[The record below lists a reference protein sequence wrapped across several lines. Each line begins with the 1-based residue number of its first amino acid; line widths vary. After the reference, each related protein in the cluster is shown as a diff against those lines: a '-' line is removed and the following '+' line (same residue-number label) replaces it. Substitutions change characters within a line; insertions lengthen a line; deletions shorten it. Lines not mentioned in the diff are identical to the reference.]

1 MSTWCVRHWVGSG
14 DAGMTQVTL
23 ILSLLQ
29 GSSGLDWE
37 VFTPLVGSLSEL
49 RKLKCTWSWKESASF
64 PILPHGD
71 RAAPAPLS
79 AGSGSLNLSS
89 SIWVSVQWCLALW
102 RMASNFLILPRS
114 GIFEKQLMWNFLA
127 YSFSFFPLLW
137 NDLNFNPQPCLLT
150 LIDVSRGPSW
160 LRRWKMKHSWS

>member
-1 MSTWCVRHWVGSG
+1 MGRIQGLLSPGWGIPRKEARNTMLFFFFFLIQRGNNRVSTWCVRHWVGSG
-14 DAGMTQVTL
+14 DAGMTKATL

-37 VFTPLVGSLSEL
+37 VFTPSIGLWAEKTQVYVEL
-49 RKLKCTWSWKESASF
+49 ERVSQ
-64 PILPHGD
+64 PPHGD

-102 RMASNFLILPRS
+102 RMAYNFLILPRS
-114 GIFEKQLMWNFLA
+114 GIFDFFKLFLKFKFT
-127 YSFSFFPLLW
+127 YF
-137 NDLNFNPQPCLLT
+137 
-150 LIDVSRGPSW
+150 I
-160 LRRWKMKHSWS
+160 